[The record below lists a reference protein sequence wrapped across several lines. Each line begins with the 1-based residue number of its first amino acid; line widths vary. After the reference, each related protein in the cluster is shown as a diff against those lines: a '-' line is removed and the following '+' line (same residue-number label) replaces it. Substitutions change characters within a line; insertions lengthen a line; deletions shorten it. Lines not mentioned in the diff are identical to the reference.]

1 MTVILCVKVKDLLD
15 SLSSYFSNFAQLLL
29 KAPSQNAISGRKE
42 SPLLIRPVN
51 LQYMFVRKVISQTYS
66 N

>member
-29 KAPSQNAISGRKE
+29 KALSQNAISGRKE
-42 SPLLIRPVN
+42 GPLLI
-51 LQYMFVRKVISQTYS
+51 
-66 N
+66 